1 MGLDPLANTL
11 EELWISYNN
20 IEKMKGIL
28 GMRKLKVLYM
38 SHNRI
43 DSWAE
48 VQKLAEMESLVEL
61 DLVGRLIFIF
71 PSVHFIVV
79 NIIVLNYGII
89 NNFFF
94 F

>member
-28 GMRKLKVLYM
+28 GLRKLKVLYM
-38 SHNRI
+38 SYNRVE
-43 DSWAE
+43 SWGE

-61 DLVGRLIFIF
+61 DIVGRLIFIF
-71 PSVHFIVV
+71 SSVHFIVV
-79 NIIVLNYGII
+79 KIYL
-89 NNFFF
+89 
-94 F
+94 